1 MEQIQQGQPR
11 WVYIRRMS
19 VFPEKILTA
28 PSVSRIP
35 PGHSTERPADAFGV
49 GHQLL
54 LEKCDIVILVNQD
67 PERQVRG

>member
-1 MEQIQQGQPR
+1 MGLHKKDVCFPR
-11 WVYIRRMS
+11 
-19 VFPEKILTA
+19 KDTDC

-35 PGHSTERPADAFGV
+35 PGHSTERPADAIGV

-54 LEKCDIVILVNQD
+54 LEKCDIVVLVNQD